1 MCKVKELV
9 IKPAYHSLLLT
20 THISYHSDMVY
31 SFACMVP
38 LIKQRRIQSSLGNT
52 FTAFCPFFNKANTAS
67 LKEALASE
75 SYVNVSSMSQTVLS
89 LG

>member
-1 MCKVKELV
+1 MCKVKEFI
-9 IKPAYHSLLLT
+9 IKPAYHSLLT
-20 THISYHSDMVY
+20 IHTSYHSDVVY
-31 SFACMVP
+31 SFAYTVP
-38 LIKQRRIQSSLGNT
+38 LIKQRRIQSSLSNT

-75 SYVNVSSMSQTVLS
+75 SYVNVSSMSHTVLS